1 MIRTAL
7 GATTVLSIVNL
18 GFGGKA
24 KPKVSEIMMLISL
37 MLMLISVVLI
47 MLMLIMVLML
57 MRSPNVSSL
66 LILLHCPSWIC
77 QSS

>member
-24 KPKVSEIMMLISL
+24 KPKVSRIGMIIDCHWLSIIGMAKPKQIKEE
-37 MLMLISVVLI
+37 VKTEKVK
-47 MLMLIMVLML
+47 V
-57 MRSPNVSSL
+57 
-66 LILLHCPSWIC
+66 
-77 QSS
+77 

>member
-24 KPKVSEIMMLISL
+24 KPKVSGIRILIIVVLVIVIL
-37 MLMLISVVLI
+37 MLL
-47 MLMLIMVLML
+47 LMIYQ
-57 MRSPNVSSL
+57 
-66 LILLHCPSWIC
+66 CP
-77 QSS
+77 Q